1 MIIQFY
7 GYAMPADLKE
17 KMTAL
22 RRQHILDAAV
32 FEFEARGY
40 EATTIRQIAQ
50 RAGVSDGTI
59 YNVFENKEAL
69 LIAILQSLL
78 QEPAPQ
84 APTHHE
90 HGATLAHMIGDRWA
104 SLTPQTL
111 AMMRIVWSRA
121 LVDRDLGAR
130 YLDTILSPVLQQS
143 LPVLGK
149 TDPNIETSKS
159 VLSGRILIAAFLGLN
174 MLRLFGDTVIDE
186 MSDDIPEQLAEI
198 LLNGLSP
205 QPVSERRDDHA

>member
-1 MIIQFY
+1 
-7 GYAMPADLKE
+7 MPAPLKE
-17 KMTAL
+17 KMTIL

-32 FEFEARGY
+32 IEFETRGY
-40 EATTIRQIAQ
+40 DGTTIRQIAQ

-59 YNVFENKEAL
+59 YNAFHNKEAL

-78 QEPAPQ
+78 QPPEPQ
-84 APTHHE
+84 GSTINE
-90 HGATLAHMIGDRWA
+90 HGGTLGDMIGERWA

-143 LPVLGK
+143 LPDLGN
-149 TDPNIETSKS
+149 TDPSIETSKS
-159 VLSGRILIAAFLGLN
+159 VLGGRILLAAFLGLN
-174 MLRLFGDTVIDE
+174 MLRLLGDTVIDE
-186 MSDDIPEQLAEI
+186 MSDDIPQQLAEI

-205 QPVSERRDDHA
+205 QPNWEHRDDHA